1 MPLREP
7 LAKFSAD
14 RGPHLA
20 AMIAY
25 FALLSFVPLLFLAF
39 AVLGL
44 FGRADESSFLVTE
57 LEHALPESSV
67 SSIVAVVR
75 TIQRNAATLG
85 VVGGVA
91 LLWTSLSLF
100 GVLESAF
107 NVVYGKPNRPFLHGK
122 ALAVSFMLASLVV
135 LFVGLLV
142 GSLGFGLL
150 ERHAP
155 GVIGNPVVAY
165 ALSVAVSTA
174 FLLVF
179 LLSAYQRL
187 TNADLTAC
195 DVLPG
200 ALAATAALE
209 LTFQVLPVYLRLSKH
224 VPALQALGGPAIQL
238 VWLYLMANVIVFG
251 AELNWWLSA
260 RRRAA

>member
-75 TIQRNAATLG
+75 TIQRNAAALG

-107 NVVYGKPNRPFLHGK
+107 NVVYGKPDRK
-122 ALAVSFMLASLVV
+122 SVV
-135 LFVGLLV
+135 
-142 GSLGFGLL
+142 
-150 ERHAP
+150 
-155 GVIGNPVVAY
+155 
-165 ALSVAVSTA
+165 
-174 FLLVF
+174 
-179 LLSAYQRL
+179 
-187 TNADLTAC
+187 
-195 DVLPG
+195 
-200 ALAATAALE
+200 
-209 LTFQVLPVYLRLSKH
+209 
-224 VPALQALGGPAIQL
+224 
-238 VWLYLMANVIVFG
+238 
-251 AELNWWLSA
+251 
-260 RRRAA
+260 